1 MTNDMFTASLPIRN
15 DPWYQICLR
24 ASIDKRF
31 ERVRDEILEG
41 RRAMDEGRMV
51 YNMDGGPFFHDTRS
65 QSIITAPCTSVTG
78 TTTDKLLHPGTLTAL
93 PPGYFIAGKK
103 LRLTLWVQTTT
114 GVTPGNLG
122 IELYV
127 GSADAGGVA
136 VLTSGAIPLVGS
148 QTASPILVV
157 AYLKSNGG
165 AAETAKPVEA
175 YATFVANSALIS
187 AANQSA
193 FNPIPI
199 LTPAAVNID
208 NTLSTLGFN
217 IQMKNSGANA
227 SSYITR
233 DLTFEA
239 LT

>member
-1 MTNDMFTASLPIRN
+1 MSDTTLTAALPVRR
-15 DPWYQICLR
+15 DPWYILCSR
-24 ASIDKRF
+24 AAEDSRF
-31 ERVRDEILEG
+31 ERVMREILQGNQELQDG
-41 RRAMDEGRMV
+41 YQH
-51 YNMDGGPFFHDTRS
+51 YNMDGGPFFHDTRA
-65 QSIITAPCTSVTG
+65 QSVITAPATSVTG
-78 TTTDKLLHPGTLTAL
+78 AATDKLLHPGSLCAV

-103 LRLTLWVQTTT
+103 LRMTLWVQTTT

-127 GSADAGGVA
+127 GSADAGGTLVVSSTAAALVA
-136 VLTSGAIPLVGS
+136 S
-148 QTASPILVV
+148 QTASPIYVT
-157 AYLKSNGG
+157 AFLKCNGG
-165 AAETAKPVEA
+165 AVETAKPVEG
-175 YATFVANSALIS
+175 YAWWQCNTALVT

-193 FNPIPI
+193 SNPIPI

-227 SSYITR
+227 STYITR